1 MGVSGG
7 VSAGIKGVGNG
18 LEVCGVLGVNG
29 WIDSG
34 MSGDFMGI
42 SVTVRGFDGGY

>member
-1 MGVSGG
+1 MAVVGVSGG
-7 VSAGIKGVGNG
+7 LVGFGKG

-29 WIDSG
+29 WMDSG

-42 SVTVRGFDGGY
+42 IATVRGFDGGY